1 MTYKSNIYDDVYVY
15 ITVICKLYIYIY
27 IPSTKKHRT
36 DMIFARLS
44 CFQNMMVYDGIY
56 LYTIHVITATR

>member
-1 MTYKSNIYDDVYVY
+1 MMMYMYILQEYVN
-15 ITVICKLYIYIY
+15 CIYIY
-27 IPSTKKHRT
+27 PQQKHRT

-56 LYTIHVITATR
+56 LYTIHVIIATR